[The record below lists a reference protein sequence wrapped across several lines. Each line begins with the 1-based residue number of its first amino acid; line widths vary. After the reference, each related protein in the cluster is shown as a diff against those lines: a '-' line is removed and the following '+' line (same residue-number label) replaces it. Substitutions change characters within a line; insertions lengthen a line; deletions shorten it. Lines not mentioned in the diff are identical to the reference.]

1 LTIDYRADYIET
13 RWKQQ
18 KSSNGPLTID
28 YRGTMSKE
36 EAQKQPCYVAR
47 GRLTTPSNL
56 CYCFYDAVWLHIV
69 PLYTIP
75 GIKRASLHLSNGFYM
90 GYQTGQLIG
99 LKSAVAHVA
108 SNLNQQVRQQYQAI
122 QRQSLTQEERNDQV
136 ERILGSVPDGQSMAG
151 LASGFARL
159 SGLYTTIE
167 TGRENSTFIR
177 QFPQPRVLQTP
188 MYQNLAILCAIQ
200 LPSEDIVRIF
210 GKDFKSSEASI
221 AASHIA
227 RKFWSTKPQIRRSG
241 SFP

>member
-1 LTIDYRADYIET
+1 
-13 RWKQQ
+13 
-18 KSSNGPLTID
+18 
-28 YRGTMSKE
+28 
-36 EAQKQPCYVAR
+36 
-47 GRLTTPSNL
+47 
-56 CYCFYDAVWLHIV
+56 
-69 PLYTIP
+69 
-75 GIKRASLHLSNGFYM
+75 M

-108 SNLNQQVRQQYQAI
+108 SNLHQQVRQQYQAI

-167 TGRENSTFIR
+167 TGRENSTYIR

-200 LPSEDIVRIF
+200 LPSEDIVRKGF
-210 GKDFKSSEASI
+210 QVVGSNHCSI
-221 AASHIA
+221 KHIA